1 MLKVASYLSFKVSDV
16 WDVLVAKLL
25 DSKAKIKKR
34 KDFTHHK
41 LVGKELMLQC
51 SIFSHTS
58 IQDLAF
64 DNCHYLWQLW
74 KVYLDAD

>member
-1 MLKVASYLSFKVSDV
+1 MFKVASYLSFKVPDV

-25 DSKAKIKKR
+25 DSKAKNKKR

-41 LVGKELMLQC
+41 HMEKNSCCNAAFFHIM
-51 SIFSHTS
+51 S

-64 DNCHYLWQLW
+64 DNFHYLWQIW

>member
-1 MLKVASYLSFKVSDV
+1 MFEDTSYLSFNVPDV

-41 LVGKELMLQC
+41 NIGKEFMLQC
-51 SIFSHTS
+51 SILSHHVNPGFS
-58 IQDLAF
+58 F
-64 DNCHYLWQLW
+64 W
-74 KVYLDAD
+74 

>member
-1 MLKVASYLSFKVSDV
+1 MFKVASYLSFKVPDV

-41 LVGKELMLQC
+41 HVGKEFMLQW
-51 SIFSHTS
+51 SILSHHVNPGFS
-58 IQDLAF
+58 F
-64 DNCHYLWQLW
+64 W
-74 KVYLDAD
+74 